1 MTDCSL
7 KIKFLG
13 YNLKIVIGP
22 SPVTVNTENKLN
34 YSIL

>member
-13 YNLKIVIGP
+13 YNLMTVIGP
-22 SPVTVNTENKLN
+22 YPVITVNTKNFR
-34 YSIL
+34 